1 MKKSTSKLN
10 IKDLRKLV
18 REDLARGIPDY
29 AFTRPVEN
37 AVDQLVTDLVR
48 VLIVHVNQTSSDPV
62 TRNRRYAAANRVAA
76 ALKKDREFIRMLEE
90 KLKEK
95 LLIFFDEAQ

>member
-1 MKKSTSKLN
+1 MKKTASKLSV
-10 IKDLRKLV
+10 KDLRKIV

-48 VLIVHVNQTSSDPV
+48 VLIVHVNQTSSDPFV
-62 TRNRRYAAANRVAA
+62 RNKRYAAANRVAA
-76 ALKKDREFIRMLEE
+76 ALKKDREFIRMLED

-95 LLIFFDEAQ
+95 LLMFFDES

>member
-1 MKKSTSKLN
+1 MKIKTSE
-10 IKDLRKLV
+10 LRKSI

-37 AVDQLVTDLVR
+37 AVDQLVNDLIRILV
-48 VLIVHVNQTSSDPV
+48 VHVNQTSSDSS

-76 ALKKDREFIRMLEE
+76 ALRKDREFIRVLED

-95 LLIFFDEAQ
+95 LLIFFDDAR